1 MIFLEKGAPGILV
14 TGVPI
19 NCHFPK
25 TNSTKHRK
33 NKNIS
38 HLGPQQISKGKLE
51 YYILSMNK
59 YIDAYNSMGNSGF
72 ELIDFVFKVCVIVLV
87 DLANLIGISY
97 EAINIIIFVF
107 LQPALILLFFILWRK
122 ERRKNKVV

>member
-1 MIFLEKGAPGILV
+1 
-14 TGVPI
+14 
-19 NCHFPK
+19 
-25 TNSTKHRK
+25 
-33 NKNIS
+33 
-38 HLGPQQISKGKLE
+38 
-51 YYILSMNK
+51 MNK

-97 EAINIIIFVF
+97 EAINIVIFVF
-107 LQPALILLFFILWRK
+107 LQPALIILFFILWRK

>member
-1 MIFLEKGAPGILV
+1 
-14 TGVPI
+14 
-19 NCHFPK
+19 
-25 TNSTKHRK
+25 
-33 NKNIS
+33 
-38 HLGPQQISKGKLE
+38 
-51 YYILSMNK
+51 MNK

-72 ELIDFVFKVCVIVLV
+72 ELIDFVFKICVIVLV
-87 DLANLIGISY
+87 DFANLIGISY

>member
-1 MIFLEKGAPGILV
+1 
-14 TGVPI
+14 
-19 NCHFPK
+19 
-25 TNSTKHRK
+25 
-33 NKNIS
+33 
-38 HLGPQQISKGKLE
+38 
-51 YYILSMNK
+51 MNK

-107 LQPALILLFFILWRK
+107 LQPALILFFFILWRK

>member
-1 MIFLEKGAPGILV
+1 
-14 TGVPI
+14 
-19 NCHFPK
+19 
-25 TNSTKHRK
+25 
-33 NKNIS
+33 
-38 HLGPQQISKGKLE
+38 
-51 YYILSMNK
+51 MNK

-87 DLANLIGISY
+87 DLANIIGISY

-122 ERRKNKVV
+122 ERRKNKVD

>member
-1 MIFLEKGAPGILV
+1 
-14 TGVPI
+14 
-19 NCHFPK
+19 
-25 TNSTKHRK
+25 
-33 NKNIS
+33 
-38 HLGPQQISKGKLE
+38 
-51 YYILSMNK
+51 MNK
-59 YIDAYNSMGNSGF
+59 YIEAYNSMGNSGF

>member
-1 MIFLEKGAPGILV
+1 
-14 TGVPI
+14 
-19 NCHFPK
+19 
-25 TNSTKHRK
+25 
-33 NKNIS
+33 
-38 HLGPQQISKGKLE
+38 
-51 YYILSMNK
+51 MNK

-107 LQPALILLFFILWRK
+107 LQPALILLFFLLWRK
-122 ERRKNKVV
+122 ERRKNKLV

>member
-1 MIFLEKGAPGILV
+1 
-14 TGVPI
+14 
-19 NCHFPK
+19 
-25 TNSTKHRK
+25 
-33 NKNIS
+33 
-38 HLGPQQISKGKLE
+38 
-51 YYILSMNK
+51 MNK

-122 ERRKNKVV
+122 ERRKTKVV

>member
-1 MIFLEKGAPGILV
+1 
-14 TGVPI
+14 
-19 NCHFPK
+19 
-25 TNSTKHRK
+25 
-33 NKNIS
+33 
-38 HLGPQQISKGKLE
+38 
-51 YYILSMNK
+51 MNK

-72 ELIDFVFKVCVIVLV
+72 EVIDFVFKVCVILLV
-87 DLANLIGISY
+87 DLANLVGLSY

>member
-1 MIFLEKGAPGILV
+1 M
-14 TGVPI
+14 
-19 NCHFPK
+19 
-25 TNSTKHRK
+25 S
-33 NKNIS
+33 
-38 HLGPQQISKGKLE
+38 
-51 YYILSMNK
+51 K

-97 EAINIIIFVF
+97 EAINIIIFIF

>member
-1 MIFLEKGAPGILV
+1 
-14 TGVPI
+14 
-19 NCHFPK
+19 
-25 TNSTKHRK
+25 
-33 NKNIS
+33 
-38 HLGPQQISKGKLE
+38 
-51 YYILSMNK
+51 MNK

-107 LQPALILLFFILWRK
+107 LQPGLILLFFILWRK

>member
-1 MIFLEKGAPGILV
+1 M
-14 TGVPI
+14 
-19 NCHFPK
+19 
-25 TNSTKHRK
+25 S
-33 NKNIS
+33 
-38 HLGPQQISKGKLE
+38 
-51 YYILSMNK
+51 K

-72 ELIDFVFKVCVIVLV
+72 ELIDFIFKVCVIVLV

-122 ERRKNKVV
+122 ERTKNKVL

>member
-1 MIFLEKGAPGILV
+1 
-14 TGVPI
+14 
-19 NCHFPK
+19 
-25 TNSTKHRK
+25 
-33 NKNIS
+33 
-38 HLGPQQISKGKLE
+38 
-51 YYILSMNK
+51 MNK
-59 YIDAYNSMGNSGF
+59 YLDAYNSMGNSGF

-122 ERRKNKVV
+122 EGRKNKVV

>member
-1 MIFLEKGAPGILV
+1 
-14 TGVPI
+14 
-19 NCHFPK
+19 
-25 TNSTKHRK
+25 
-33 NKNIS
+33 
-38 HLGPQQISKGKLE
+38 
-51 YYILSMNK
+51 MNK
-59 YIDAYNSMGNSGF
+59 YLDAYNSMGNSGF

-122 ERRKNKVV
+122 ERRKTKVV

>member
-1 MIFLEKGAPGILV
+1 M
-14 TGVPI
+14 
-19 NCHFPK
+19 
-25 TNSTKHRK
+25 S
-33 NKNIS
+33 
-38 HLGPQQISKGKLE
+38 
-51 YYILSMNK
+51 K

>member
-1 MIFLEKGAPGILV
+1 M
-14 TGVPI
+14 
-19 NCHFPK
+19 
-25 TNSTKHRK
+25 S
-33 NKNIS
+33 
-38 HLGPQQISKGKLE
+38 
-51 YYILSMNK
+51 K

-122 ERRKNKVV
+122 ERRKTKVV